1 VKSVRSRADNSLLAA
16 LPALARRRLTAGHAP
31 VNLVVSE
38 ILSQA
43 GERIRYVY
51 FPIDGFISLITP
63 VKGRGQLEIGL
74 VGREGMLGVP
84 LLLGVNVSPLRA
96 MVQGGGRAWRVDAA
110 TLQQELAS
118 NASLRASLNRY
129 LYVFLAQLMQ
139 TATCTRF
146 HRIEARLARW
156 LLMTRDRA
164 HADQFH
170 ITHEFLAL
178 MLGVR
183 RVGVTRAA
191 TALQRRKLIRY
202 RRGDISV
209 VDVRGLKRAAC
220 ACYAI
225 DRRIYGRILDSRG
238 RPPGA
243 TTPDAASLAAG
254 IVNSIE
260 C

>member
-1 VKSVRSRADNSLLAA
+1 
-16 LPALARRRLTAGHAP
+16 
-31 VNLVVSE
+31 
-38 ILSQA
+38 
-43 GERIRYVY
+43 
-51 FPIDGFISLITP
+51 
-63 VKGRGQLEIGL
+63 
-74 VGREGMLGVP
+74 
-84 LLLGVNVSPLRA
+84 
-96 MVQGGGRAWRVDAA
+96 
-110 TLQQELAS
+110 
-118 NASLRASLNRY
+118 
-129 LYVFLAQLMQ
+129 MQ

-170 ITHEFLAL
+170 VTPEFLAL

-202 RRGDISV
+202 RRGNISV
-209 VDVRGLKRAAC
+209 VDVRGLERAAC

-225 DRRIYGRILDSRG
+225 DRKIYARILG
-238 RPPGA
+238 AKGGQQGA
-243 TTPDAASLAAG
+243 TSSAAASLATG
-254 IVNSIE
+254 IVDSIE